1 MDKFCE
7 FRQMM
12 MTRRCRSVVWHLDPQ
27 TSSGGPRRQLPKARS
42 PMPGDRASGRLM
54 TMAIVRLTLATLL
67 LAIGAH
73 ALQQSIPMHRPNAAA
88 AARTTTPE
96 AFDLYPAPG
105 SPPAP
110 GADGWFKDFGKQKM
124 DPAML
129 KAAGIGDGKPA
140 KKRPQ
145 RAPTKKVAETEGSG
159 APPLAPVLA
168 GAVAIFAV
176 VLATYAN

>member
-1 MDKFCE
+1 
-7 FRQMM
+7 
-12 MTRRCRSVVWHLDPQ
+12 
-27 TSSGGPRRQLPKARS
+27 
-42 PMPGDRASGRLM
+42 M

-145 RAPTKKVAETEGSG
+145 RTKKVAETEGSG

>member
-12 MTRRCRSVVWHLDPQ
+12 TPGVAEASCDTSTRKLREAVHVDNPQRDLRCREI
-27 TSSGGPRRQLPKARS
+27 
-42 PMPGDRASGRLM
+42 ASGRLM

-73 ALQQSIPMHRPNAAA
+73 ALQQSIPMHRPNAA

-145 RAPTKKVAETEGSG
+145 RTKKVAETEGSG
-159 APPLAPVLA
+159 APPLAPV
-168 GAVAIFAV
+168 
-176 VLATYAN
+176 

>member
-1 MDKFCE
+1 M
-7 FRQMM
+7 
-12 MTRRCRSVVWHLDPQ
+12 
-27 TSSGGPRRQLPKARS
+27 PR
-42 PMPGDRASGRLM
+42 DRASGRLM

-73 ALQQSIPMHRPNAAA
+73 ALQQSIPMHRPNAA

>member
-1 MDKFCE
+1 
-7 FRQMM
+7 
-12 MTRRCRSVVWHLDPQ
+12 
-27 TSSGGPRRQLPKARS
+27 
-42 PMPGDRASGRLM
+42 MPGDRASGRLM

-110 GADGWFKDFGKQKM
+110 GADGWVKDFGQQKM

>member
-12 MTRRCRSVVWHLDPQ
+12 MTRRCRSVVWQLDPQ
-27 TSSGGPRRQLPKARS
+27 TSVRSPATKARS

-88 AARTTTPE
+88 TARTTTPE